1 METAVKK
8 TQTKPKTS
16 KKTVDARTRIKPRG
30 LRGMFKDTLIVIGN
44 DEDVFSLNRLEK
56 AKAGNY
62 NGE

>member
-8 TQTKPKTS
+8 TQAKSKT
-16 KKTVDARTRIKPRG
+16 KTVDARSRIKPRG
-30 LRGMFKDTLIVIGN
+30 LCGMFKDTLIVIGN